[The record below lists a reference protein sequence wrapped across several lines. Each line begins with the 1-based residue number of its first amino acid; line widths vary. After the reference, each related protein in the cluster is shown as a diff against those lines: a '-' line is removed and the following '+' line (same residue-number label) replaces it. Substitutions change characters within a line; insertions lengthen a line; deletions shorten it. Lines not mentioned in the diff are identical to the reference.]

1 MGLQRLTLALILVA
15 AALSSLVSTRS
26 AMAGKMIFRGS
37 DSDQSV
43 DLRTS
48 FQQDQGLLT
57 LRPESSVSGDLK
69 VEFVATG
76 GRSPA
81 AMGSHSLILK
91 SMRLTQSISVEMA
104 DLLGAQNI
112 PGTIQI
118 RVLAP

>member
-1 MGLQRLTLALILVA
+1 MGLQRLSFALILMA
-15 AALSSLVSTRS
+15 AALSSLVSTR
-26 AMAGKMIFRGS
+26 AAIAGKMIFRGS
-37 DSDQSV
+37 DSSQSV

-57 LRPESSVSGDLK
+57 LRPESTVNGDLK
-69 VEFVATG
+69 VEFIATG

-81 AMGSHSLILK
+81 AMGSHSSVLK
-91 SMRLTQSISVEMA
+91 SMRLTRSISIEMA